1 MATIKGKVYN
11 SVKWAEK
18 YPEVTIYISDSE
30 GKIVE
35 PKNFTK
41 TDVYGEYELSVSEE
55 VMENGYISVKPQFGI
70 VDTPLTEKVNSRSK
84 IDFDVAESSSVAE
97 QEEVEVIAE
106 RPNWLKC
113 KQKGG
118 TWDSGRKVCVMPSE
132 QKDEKPKLKT
142 WEVVT
147 LAGGSLLVLLLV
159 GAIVY
164 DMARDKK

>member
-1 MATIKGKVYN
+1 MATISGKVYN
-11 SVKWAEK
+11 DVKWAEK

-30 GKIVE
+30 GKILE
-35 PKNFTK
+35 PKVFTK
-41 TDVYGEYELSVSEE
+41 TDEYGEYELSVSDD
-55 VMENGYISVKPQFGI
+55 VMKNGYISLKPQFGI
-70 VDTPLTEKVNSRSK
+70 VDKPIIQKIDSRGK
-84 IDFDVAESSSVAE
+84 IDFDVAEASSVSE